1 MESGYPMLNKTK
13 IVVTGGTGR
22 FGQILKKKVG
32 KNFIFPKKNQ
42 LNILKLN

>member
-32 KNFIFPKKNQ
+32 KTLYFQKKS
-42 LNILKLN
+42 IKHT